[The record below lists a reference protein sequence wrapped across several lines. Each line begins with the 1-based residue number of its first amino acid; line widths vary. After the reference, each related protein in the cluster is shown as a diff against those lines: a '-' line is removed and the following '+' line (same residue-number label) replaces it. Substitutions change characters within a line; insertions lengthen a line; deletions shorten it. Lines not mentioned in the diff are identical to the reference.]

1 MGRPIAYNATV
12 VARTD
17 LTDALA
23 TFLILPDQ
31 VPRKR
36 PWFTAG
42 QYCVIGLNN
51 SERPELGSVRR
62 AMSIA
67 SAPETDGPLEFYIR
81 YVAWPSSHNPLTH
94 LLWALD
100 TGSRLYLRAIAA
112 GHFTIADTVGT
123 LDSRIRVMVA
133 AGTGAAPFISMIR
146 SEVCRYAAVDLS
158 RWVLLHGASYP
169 PELGY
174 RQELLAL
181 SESNGLKYWGTVS
194 RPGEV
199 HGWTGDVGRVES
211 FFEPHRLADLE
222 QRLGLAAGDF
232 SPERAVVFVCGL
244 TGTIRAVLVGLLDR
258 GFIPQ
263 AGVVREALRVPS
275 QARDSLFYELYD
287 PTPVINID
295 DASVI
300 EPLRARIQ
308 AVLAKR

>member
-1 MGRPIAYNATV
+1 
-12 VARTD
+12 
-17 LTDALA
+17 
-23 TFLILPDQ
+23 
-31 VPRKR
+31 
-36 PWFTAG
+36 
-42 QYCVIGLNN
+42 
-51 SERPELGSVRR
+51 
-62 AMSIA
+62 MSIA

-81 YVAWPSSHNPLTH
+81 YVATPSSHNPLTY
-94 LLWALD
+94 LLWELD
-100 TGSRLYLRAIAA
+100 TGSGLYLRAIAA
-112 GHFTIADTVGT
+112 GHFTIAGTVGT

-169 PELGY
+169 AELGY

-199 HGWTGDVGRVES
+199 HGWAGDVGRVES

-232 SPERAVVFVCGL
+232 SPERTVVFVCGL

-263 AGVVREALRVPS
+263 AGAVRGALRVPS
-275 QARDSLFYELYD
+275 QLRDSLFYELYD
-287 PTPVINID
+287 PTPVIDID

>member
-81 YVAWPSSHNPLTH
+81 YV
-94 LLWALD
+94 
-100 TGSRLYLRAIAA
+100 
-112 GHFTIADTVGT
+112 
-123 LDSRIRVMVA
+123 
-133 AGTGAAPFISMIR
+133 
-146 SEVCRYAAVDLS
+146 
-158 RWVLLHGASYP
+158 
-169 PELGY
+169 
-174 RQELLAL
+174 
-181 SESNGLKYWGTVS
+181 
-194 RPGEV
+194 
-199 HGWTGDVGRVES
+199 
-211 FFEPHRLADLE
+211 
-222 QRLGLAAGDF
+222 
-232 SPERAVVFVCGL
+232 GL

-263 AGVVREALRVPS
+263 AGAVREALRVPS
-275 QARDSLFYELYD
+275 QIRDSLFYELYD
-287 PTPVINID
+287 PTPVIDID